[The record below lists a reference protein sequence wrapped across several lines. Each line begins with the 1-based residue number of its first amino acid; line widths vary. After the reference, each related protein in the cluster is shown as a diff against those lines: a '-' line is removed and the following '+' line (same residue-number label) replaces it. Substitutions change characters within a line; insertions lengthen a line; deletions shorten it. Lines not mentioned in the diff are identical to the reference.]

1 MMYES
6 SSAGQSGERFNT
18 AVIVYDDRIKSGERT
33 DKFAARISDY
43 PLNAVSYTVI
53 EEDAEKFRAALTAAL
68 NSQAR
73 VILTLG
79 GTGLRA
85 ANRVPDVTKEFID
98 RELTG
103 LETQILLV
111 GLENTSRASLSRAV
125 IGTTDTGKLI
135 VNCPSSSGGI
145 KDTLGI
151 VIPLLEPVFDQL
163 DETD

>member
-6 SSAGQSGERFNT
+6 SSADQSGERFNT
-18 AVIVYDDRIKSGERT
+18 AVIVYDDRIKSGGRT
-33 DKFAARISDY
+33 DKFASRISDY

-53 EEDAEKFRAALTAAL
+53 EEDEEKFRAAL

-111 GLENTSRASLSRAV
+111 GLENTSRAGLSRAV
-125 IGTTDTGKLI
+125 IGATDTGKLI

-145 KDTLGI
+145 KDTLGV
-151 VIPLLEPVFDQL
+151 VIPLLEPIFDQL

>member
-1 MMYES
+1 MHNS
-6 SSAGQSGERFNT
+6 TAAGHGGEKVNT
-18 AVIVYDDRIKSGERT
+18 AVIVYDDRIKSGQKT
-33 DKFAARISDY
+33 DKFASCISDY

-53 EEDAEKFRAALTAAL
+53 EENEDTFRATLTEAL
-68 NSQAR
+68 NSEAR

-98 RELTG
+98 KELTG

-111 GLENTSRASLSRAV
+111 GLENTSRAGLSRAV

-145 KDTLGI
+145 KDTLGV
-151 VIPLLEPVFDQL
+151 VIPLLSPIFNQL